1 MPAGGRPERKGTTKC
16 ALRRRRRSPSLTGA
30 VVSGALLGATPSMAT
45 TNAPDGVFVIH
56 GTCGD
61 TFNLTVG
68 GGAAG
73 WTLTC
78 AGVKIRAQDW

>member
-1 MPAGGRPERKGTTKC
+1 
-16 ALRRRRRSPSLTGA
+16 
-30 VVSGALLGATPSMAT
+30 MAT